1 MAVYGVWQKVVPIEK
16 NIDFSKNIKI
26 FKFVF
31 ILCVKIIVLF
41 SSELH
46 LYKKGH

>member
-1 MAVYGVWQKVVPIEK
+1 MTVYGVWQKVVPIEK

-31 ILCVKIIVLF
+31 LCVEIIVLF